1 MKRHAFTMIE
11 IIFIVVILGILAA
24 IAIPKMSA
32 NRIDAKVV
40 AIRQDVSTIMQ
51 ALPAMVA
58 SEGRTMI
65 RIIPDAGGGGYSPLI
80 EVTFGWVAE
89 LNRANWET
97 YPTKGV
103 DFRGTDAIYSTLSK
117 NGGSATN
124 EQDACV
130 RMKLIE
136 NRGGSAP
143 EEVTL
148 IVDISDTPVCRKIGT
163 PGITEVPI
171 VAKRIKR

>member
-1 MKRHAFTMIE
+1 MKRNGFTMIE
-11 IIFIVVILGILAA
+11 LVFIMVVLGLLAA

-32 NRIDAKVV
+32 SRVDAKVV

-51 ALPAMVA
+51 ALPAMAA

-65 RIIPDAGGGGYSPLI
+65 KIIPRDGYSPLAD
-80 EVTFGWVAE
+80 VTFGLVAE
-89 LNRANWET
+89 ISRANWET

-103 DFRGTDAIYSTLSK
+103 DFRGAGAIYSTLSK

-130 RMKLIE
+130 IMKLE
-136 NRGGSAP
+136 GRTGASAA
-143 EEVTL
+143 EEANL

-163 PGITEVPI
+163 PGITKVPI
-171 VAKRIKR
+171 VAKRIKRK